1 MSYLVHSSSVDI
13 IDSEDIKIY
22 KHLPIDVYTIA
33 FSKFKGIFFQKYDY
47 NTNHEKIYG
56 DSTKIANHIVKSY
69 GITDK
74 NLGVLLSGGKGLGKS
89 LTARL
94 VIEQLINKYPIIVV
108 NEYIPGIFDFLKS
121 VSNSVF
127 LFDEF
132 EKTMAGNND
141 NSDNNTQATTKQDE
155 MLSLL
160 DGTNIGNHNLF
171 LFTCNSLE
179 KVNDNLKSRPGR
191 IKYHYKFKSCSEE
204 TIRDYC
210 KDNLLKKELENDIVT
225 ELLATRYVS
234 LDIITALVNEVNNF
248 DVSVSDALDYLNI
261 ESTILELEAIVTYGF
276 GEEKTTRRVFIG
288 KYRPGEKKLSF
299 YVESSPKED
308 KENRVWEANIDV
320 SMEDVHIPYF
330 GYIDVSAVAAIEKN
344 PYENEDDSWIYPTF
358 YSIEIGEVGQQVT
371 MSKVFGYGDSG
382 LNKTTDLRKFRD

>member
-1 MSYLVHSSSVDI
+1 MAYLVHSNSVDI
-13 IDSEDIKIY
+13 IDSEEIKIC
-22 KHLPIDVYTIA
+22 KNLPIGVYTIA

-47 NTNHEKIYG
+47 NTDHEKIYG

-74 NLGVLLSGGKGLGKS
+74 NLGALLSGGKGLGKS

-94 VIEQLINKYPIIVV
+94 VIEQLINKYPIIIV
-108 NEYIPGIFDFLKS
+108 NEYIPGVFDFLKG

-171 LFTCNSLE
+171 LFTCNNLD

-191 IKYHYKFKSCSEE
+191 IKYHYRYNSCSEE

-210 KDNLLKKELENDIVT
+210 KDNLLKKELENDIVN
-225 ELLATRYVS
+225 ELLATRYIS

-248 DVSVSDALDYLNI
+248 DVSVSEALDYLNI
-261 ESTILELEAIVTYGF
+261 ESTVLNLEAIITYGF
-276 GEEKTTRRVFIG
+276 GEEKTTRKFFIG
-288 KYRPGEKKLSF
+288 NYRPGTKKLTF
-299 YVESSPKED
+299 YIESSQKED
-308 KENRVWEANIDV
+308 KEDHTWGTEINV

-330 GYIDVSAVAAIEKN
+330 GYVDVSAVAAIERN
-344 PYENEDDSWIYPTF
+344 PYDTNDSDWVYPTF
-358 YSIEIGEVGQQVT
+358 YSIEIGEVGQQVS
-371 MSKVFGYGDSG
+371 MSKVFGYGDNG
-382 LNKTTDLRKFRD
+382 FEKTVDLRKIRN

>member
-1 MSYLVHSSSVDI
+1 MSYLVHSSTVDI
-13 IDSEDIKIY
+13 IDSEKIEICEN
-22 KHLPIDVYTIA
+22 LPVGVYTIA

-47 NTNHEKIYG
+47 NTDHEKIYG

-69 GITDK
+69 EITNK

-108 NEYIPGIFDFLKS
+108 NEYIPGVFDFLKS

-261 ESTILELEAIVTYGF
+261 ESTTLELEAIVTYGF
-276 GEEKTTRRVFIG
+276 GEEKTTRQVFIG
-288 KYRPGEKKLSF
+288 KYRPGTKKLSF

-308 KENRVWEANIDV
+308 KENHPWEANIDV

-330 GYIDVSAVAAIEKN
+330 GYVDVSASAAVEKN
-344 PYENEDDSWIYPTF
+344 PYENDDDSWIYPTF
-358 YSIEIGEVGQQVT
+358 YSIEIGEAGQQVT

-382 LNKTTDLRKFRD
+382 LNKTADLRKFRG